1 MKRPGPLLTLLAG
14 LLVGVFLLSLNV
26 TTGVRNASSPSP
38 KSSPS
43 SADTTKESPAATPP
57 PAPSQTTPSPSP
69 SKTPVPNAGYT
80 GRTDDDSSAVA
91 VTLRDGRAIAYFC
104 DGRAKESWLKGDVN
118 DDGTMRLTGKDGSVL
133 NGTLKEGVGVPP
145 LERSREWGRIRGT
158 VDIDGGHHA
167 FTADR
172 TKKPSGLYRATATVR
187 GAEVDGGWI
196 VLPDG
201 RQVGVLTR
209 DDRPSPAPRINPE
222 TGAVTVDGQRL
233 TARPAAP

>member
-14 LLVGVFLLSLNV
+14 LLVGVFMLSLNA
-26 TTGVRNASSPSP
+26 TTGTKSAAS
-38 KSSPS
+38 S
-43 SADTTKESPAATPP
+43 SADTPKQPPATESPAPRKTPP
-57 PAPSQTTPSPSP
+57 SASTSPSRP
-69 SKTPVPNAGYT
+69 PVRDARYA

-91 VTLRDGRAIAYFC
+91 LTLRDGRAIAYFC
-104 DGRAKESWLKGDVN
+104 DGRAKESWLKGQVE
-118 DDGTMRLTGKDGSVL
+118 DDGTMRLTGKGGSVL
-133 NGTLKEGVGVPP
+133 NGA
-145 LERSREWGRIRGT
+145 LEADERIRGT
-158 VDIDGGHHA
+158 VDIDGGHYA

-172 TKKPSGLYRATATVR
+172 TRKPSGLYRATATVR

-209 DDRPSPAPRINPE
+209 DGEPSRAPRIVPE

-233 TARPAAP
+233 TARPAVP

>member
-14 LLVGVFLLSLNV
+14 LLAGAFLLALNV
-26 TTGVRNASSPSP
+26 TTGTKSAPSSSSPSPLPSSPTP

-43 SADTTKESPAATPP
+43 
-57 PAPSQTTPSPSP
+57 PSSSP
-69 SKTPVPNAGYT
+69 SKVPVPNAGYA

-104 DGRAKESWLKGDVN
+104 DGRAKESWLKGDVK
-118 DDGTMRLTGKDGSVL
+118 DDGTMRLTGKAGSVL
-133 NGTLKEGVGVPP
+133 NGTLEEG
-145 LERSREWGRIRGT
+145 ERIRGT
-158 VDIDGGHHA
+158 VDIDGGHYA

-172 TKKPSGLYRATATVR
+172 TKKPSGLYRATTTVR
-187 GAEVDGGWI
+187 GAEIDGGWI

-209 DDRPSPAPRINPE
+209 DGKPSPAPRIDPE
-222 TGAVTVDGQRL
+222 TGAVTVDGQQL